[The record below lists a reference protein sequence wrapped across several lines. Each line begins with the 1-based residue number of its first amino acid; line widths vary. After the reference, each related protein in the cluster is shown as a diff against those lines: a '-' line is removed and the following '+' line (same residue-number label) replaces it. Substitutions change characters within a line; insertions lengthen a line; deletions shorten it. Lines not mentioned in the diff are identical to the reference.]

1 MKFTVTDLQ
10 RAKNVLIALKRAK
23 YDGLEGT
30 EVLAFA
36 QSFQWMNAF
45 VIAMEKDVASQQQPQ
60 PPPTQPTPPTMTDN
74 SPPPKK
80 VIDIKEGKRVNKK
93 KPRKK

>member
-10 RAKNVLIALKRAK
+10 RAKNILIALKRAK
-23 YDGLEGT
+23 YDEIEGT

-60 PPPTQPTPPTMTDN
+60 PPPTQPTPPMKDN
-74 SPPPKK
+74 SPTPQK
-80 VIDIKEGKRVNKK
+80 VVNIKEGKK